1 MRELPDALAPLSAY
15 SQFII
20 CKLIPSTT
28 KPGKMEKI
36 PIDWRSG
43 AAANAHDPAIWMTA
57 TAALTMTEQYGQG
70 FLTCFVFTKH
80 DPFWFLDIDSCAVN
94 GQWSPLALHLCNYF
108 TGCAVERSTSGI
120 GLHVFGQGV
129 VPAHRTRPPAEI
141 NAQYPGLEFYTS
153 GRFVALTGDIILP
166 GSAGVDT
173 TLLMAPFVATWF
185 AGGER
190 FTPAD
195 WTTAPCP
202 EWRGPTDDAELLR
215 RAMQSKGAKSAF
227 GDQPT
232 FADLWTANAEVLGKK
247 WPDTEKGRPFDPT
260 RADAALAQLL
270 AFWTG
275 KDCARMERLMRQSA
289 LVRDKWDY
297 HATYLNEL
305 TIAGCVARQ
314 TQVLQDKLP
323 EQTSLPA
330 AVDYSRYES
339 GDSGVACP
347 QPPPAPLLPTER
359 RAGAPAAPSPG
370 PGVRISAPRQRR
382 VTGSTFLSPDDQ
394 EQLFAGCVYIRN
406 EDKVL
411 VPGGPPL
418 LNKSRFD
425 TVFGGYKFVLG
436 SDNAKMTSSAWEAFT
451 ESQIL
456 RAPMANDT
464 CFRPELDPGVLVE
477 AAGIVEAN
485 AWWPISTPCA
495 PGNPAPFIEHM
506 GKIIA
511 DDRDRWQIIYYAAA
525 MVQFPGVKF
534 MWAPLIQG
542 VAGNGKTIISLIV
555 ANALGARY
563 VHWPAAGKLKKDFN
577 AWLKNKLAYL
587 VEDIYVKGGEED
599 LLEILKPMITS
610 TAGYE
615 IELKGVDQANVRIVG
630 NFIFNT
636 NHLGGLPKTA
646 DDRRLA
652 PYHCRQQALAHLE
665 RDGLDGAYFRVLYDW
680 LENRN
685 GYAICHD
692 YLATIPIPDQFN
704 PALRGR
710 APDTASTAEAIAYG
724 RSPFQQ
730 EIEEAIG
737 QGLPGFCGGWISSMA
752 LDRLVDRKNIRVSYR
767 KRGELLE
774 SMGFVRHPI
783 LANGRCNNPVAPDNG
798 KPQLFIYRDSPAIS
812 IQQAAAAERAY
823 SEAQGIFQ

>member
-1 MRELPDALAPLSAY
+1 MRELPDALAPLGAY
-15 SQFII
+15 SQFIL
-20 CKLIPSTT
+20 CKLVPSTT
-28 KPGKMEKI
+28 KPGKMEKL

-43 AAANAHDPAIWMTA
+43 AVASAHDSSIWM
-57 TAALTMTEQYGQG
+57 AAPQALMMAEQYGPQY
-70 FLTCFVFTKH
+70 LPCFVFTER
-80 DPFWFLDIDSCAVN
+80 DPFWFLDIDSCVLSTPA
-94 GQWSPLALHLCNYF
+94 GPTWSPVAQHLCNYF
-108 TGCAVERSTSGI
+108 RGCAIERSTSGI

-153 GRFVALTGDIILP
+153 GRFVALTGDILMP

-173 TLLMAPFVATWF
+173 TLLMAPFVAAWF

-190 FTPAD
+190 LTPAD
-195 WTTAPCP
+195 WTTEPVP

-215 RAMQSKGAKSAF
+215 RAMNSKSGKSAF

-232 FADLWTANAEVLGKK
+232 FADLWTANAEVLGRK

-275 KDCARMERLMRQSA
+275 KNCARIERLMRQSA

-314 TQVLQDKLP
+314 TQVLQDKPP
-323 EQTSLPA
+323 EASPLPA
-330 AVDYSRYES
+330 AVDYSAYDDGAAAS
-339 GDSGVACP
+339 V
-347 QPPPAPLLPTER
+347 QLPVDR
-359 RAGAPAAPSPG
+359 RAGAPAAPSAAPG
-370 PGVRISAPRQRR
+370 LAVSAPRQRR
-382 VTGSTFLSPDDQ
+382 VTGTTFLSPDDQ

-406 EDKVL
+406 ENKVL
-411 VPGGPPL
+411 VPGGKL
-418 LNKSRFD
+418 LDSARFNV
-425 TVFGGYKFVLG
+425 VFGGYKFVLG
-436 SDNAKMTSSAWEAFT
+436 SDNAKMTSKAWEAFT

-456 RAPMANDT
+456 RAPMADDT

-477 AAGIVEAN
+477 TAGVVEAN
-485 AWWPISTPCA
+485 IWWPISTPRQQGDVT
-495 PGNPAPFIEHM
+495 PLLHHM
-506 GKIIA
+506 NLLIA
-511 DDRDRWQIIYYAAA
+511 DERDRWQIICYIAA
-525 MVQFPGVKF
+525 MIQYPGRKF

-542 VAGNGKTIISLIV
+542 VAGNGKTVISLIV
-555 ANALGARY
+555 AKALGARY
-563 VHWPAAGKLKKDFN
+563 VHWPEAGKLKKDFN
-577 AWLKNKLAYL
+577 FWLKNKLAYL
-587 VEDIYVKGGEED
+587 IEDIYVKGGEEE
-599 LLEILKPMITS
+599 LLEKLKPMITS
-610 TAGYE
+610 TEGYE
-615 IELKGVDQANVRIVG
+615 VEPKGVDQVIVRIVG

-652 PYHCRQQALAHLE
+652 PFHCRQQHVDHLE

-680 LENRN
+680 LENKD

-692 YLATIPIPDQFN
+692 YLATLQIPDHFN

-710 APDTASTAEAIAYG
+710 APNTASTADAIAYG

-730 EIEEAIG
+730 EIDEAIG
-737 QGLPGFCGGWISSMA
+737 QGLAGFCGGWISSIA
-752 LDRLVDRKNIRVSYR
+752 LDRLIERKNLRVSYR
-767 KRGELLE
+767 KRGEVLE
-774 SMGFVRHPI
+774 SMGFIRHPT
-783 LANGRCNNPVAPDNG
+783 LTDGRTGSMVSPDNG
-798 KPQLFIYRDSPAIS
+798 KPRLFIRKDSPAIS
-812 IQQAAAAERAY
+812 LATGVAVEKAY
-823 SEAQGIFQ
+823 SDAQGVFQQR